1 MALVLLF
8 SLLANIFATTC
19 VYREKRRSQ
28 KNGNVRVREGE
39 RESEGLDSLALGLL
53 ANSVLTL
60 GWPEQN
66 RVFAN
71 ADISFTIFT
80 RSHMLLLLQGL
91 HVIFSQDGCQ

>member
-1 MALVLLF
+1 M
-8 SLLANIFATTC
+8 S
-19 VYREKRRSQ
+19 REEKISKEWKCESKR
-28 KNGNVRVREGE
+28 GRE
-39 RESEGLDSLALGLL
+39 REGLDSLALGLL

-91 HVIFSQDGCQ
+91 HVIFSQVGCQ